1 MDMQSR
7 FGWAERLSPD
17 LLKSPW
23 WIGHIPFAYEVVGR
37 LKPRVLVELGTYSG
51 SSFAAFCQAAV
62 ASGAPARC
70 YGVDLW
76 EGDVHMGAFDETLYN
91 DIHAYV
97 GSKFPGVA
105 TLVRKSFDEA
115 AADFADG
122 SIDLLH
128 IDGTHTFEAVRNDF
142 ETWLPKMS
150 ERGVVLF
157 HDVNVN
163 EQNTGPSAAKFGV
176 RKFFDTVKGRYPC
189 IEFDHCW
196 GLGVLVVGSQP
207 APEVMELVALSADPA
222 FRSYFEAKGGAV
234 SQRFADMN
242 VALPV
247 HGTYRGAP
255 IWRRAVNKAHRSLR
269 RLREMVR

>member
-97 GSKFPGVA
+97 SSTFPGVA
-105 TLVRKSFDEA
+105 TLVRKSFDDA
-115 AADFADG
+115 VKDFSDG
-122 SIDLLH
+122 TIDLLH

-176 RKFFDTVKGRYPC
+176 RKFFDTVKDRYPC

-222 FRSYFEAKGGAV
+222 FRPYFEAKGGAV

-247 HGTYRGAP
+247 HSTYRGAP
-255 IWRRAVNKAHRSLR
+255 IWRRAVNKAHRSLQ